1 MSQMQNDLGKDIQ
14 SPMSTFRSQYMI
26 SKKQINSLQG
36 DEDTHKDL
44 VLSSIDIGSNAYIEK
59 KQENNPQN
67 SSKSEQDQ
75 EQNNGQLN
83 EQLDDVQFEDQLDNQ
98 TKNVKQ
104 FGEKD
109 DLENQK
115 DRYELQRLSTT
126 AGLLED
132 EYFGEDSEKKQN
144 KRSKFIN
151 PDLFNKLRDHHVDW
165 DFNVFFEIF
174 WYHIL
179 NYMIIGPFITLV
191 YYKKRVLMRNLQFWG
206 NTQAFYVQTTFYIFN
221 VFIITLYFASSSQ
234 NIYLV
239 EIIFTFI
246 IMILR
251 CYIIACKY
259 ATLHPDKIKLYRD
272 YVLDVKLTVTD
283 YYLTNWKDQD
293 DKTLYRETYNALQR
307 GEFDS
312 SMFYISQIVC
322 QYLFKTLNSFK
333 FIRIRFFVEPSK
345 QAADEMKELN
355 QNISKHH
362 SYTTVKYQPKC
373 IFPTYQTQYFYGY
386 SVLGYL
392 IRSFSKQN
400 RGSSQVLQSLLLAA
414 IRTAIPIIY
423 RYIYREN
430 FEFRGIEIA
439 QLVALSINTFFGYFF
454 SFVFLFFYIRDMK
467 LKDFMLNQCKLML
480 QVKKIHLSEKKVLPT
495 VDITNPYTLK
505 GWSILRRISLDY
517 GKQYILR
524 MQAYL
529 TIYFFSIFITTL
541 ILILWILKIYKL
553 DNIYPIMCLFELLVT
568 FSILLIILYQGCL
581 FNECFEYYKN
591 TLGDHRVLFLDIM
604 RMKNVYFKD
613 QSFVASNFVL
623 KKSLTKIKEILKIQD
638 QTKNDDE
645 NINEYLEQLMNSISD
660 CENEVDQDFRNQPF
674 TLYGIT
680 ITLTL
685 FQQLV
690 IALLTV
696 VAGFVQ
702 IYLFMNNKISTQSL

>member
-1 MSQMQNDLGKDIQ
+1 
-14 SPMSTFRSQYMI
+14 MI
-26 SKKQINSLQG
+26 SKKQINYLQG

-44 VLSSIDIGSNAYIEK
+44 VLSSLYIGSNSNIER
-59 KQENNPQN
+59 KQENTPSNN
-67 SSKSEQDQ
+67 SKNDQ
-75 EQNNGQLN
+75 VQAQNNGQLN
-83 EQLDDVQFEDQLDNQ
+83 EFLDDIQFEDQLDQ
-98 TKNVKQ
+98 VKGMKQ
-104 FGEKD
+104 LGEKD
-109 DLENQK
+109 DIENQK
-115 DRYELQRLSTT
+115 DKYELQRLSTT
-126 AGLLED
+126 SGLLED

-144 KRSKFIN
+144 KRNKFIN

-179 NYMIIGPFITLV
+179 NYMIIGPFINLV

-206 NTQAFYVQTTFYIFN
+206 NTQAFYMQTTFFFFN

-251 CYIIACKY
+251 CYVIACKY

-293 DKTLYRETYNALQR
+293 DKTLQRETYNALQR

-312 SMFYISQIVC
+312 SMFYIS
-322 QYLFKTLNSFK
+322 
-333 FIRIRFFVEPSK
+333 FFVEPSK
-345 QAADEMKELN
+345 QAADEMNEIN

-362 SYTTVKYQPKC
+362 SYTTVKYQPSC
-373 IFPTYQTQYFYGY
+373 IFPVHQTQYFYGY

-392 IRSFSKQN
+392 IRSYSKQN
-400 RGSSQVLQSLLLAA
+400 SGKSQLLQAFILAG

-430 FEFRGIEIA
+430 FEFKGIEIA

-454 SFVFLFFYIRDMK
+454 SFIFLFFYIRDMK
-467 LKDFMLNQCKLML
+467 MKDFMLNQCKLML

-495 VDITNPYTLK
+495 VDIINPYSLK
-505 GWSILRRISLDY
+505 GWSILRRVSLDY

-529 TIYFFSIFITTL
+529 TVYFFSIFITTL

-553 DNIYPIMCLFELLVT
+553 DNIYPVMCLFELVVT
-568 FSILLIILYQGCL
+568 LSILLIILYQGCL

-591 TLGDHRVLFLDIM
+591 TLGDHRVLFLDIL

-613 QSFVASNFVL
+613 QNFVASNFVL
-623 KKSLTKIKEILKIQD
+623 KKSLTKIQEILKISD
-638 QTKNDDE
+638 QTKNQDE
-645 NINEYLEQLMNSISD
+645 IINDYLNQLMNSISD
-660 CENEVDQDFRNQPF
+660 CENEVDQDQRNQPF

-685 FQQLV
+685 FQQLI

-702 IYLFMNNKISTQSL
+702 VYLFMNNKIQTSSL

>member
-1 MSQMQNDLGKDIQ
+1 MSQLQHDKVIEIQ
-14 SPMSTFRSQYMI
+14 SPISTFRSQYMI
-26 SKKQINSLQG
+26 SRKQINYLQG

-44 VLSSIDIGSNAYIEK
+44 ALSSIVIGSNINIERN
-59 KQENNPQN
+59 QEQTPSNN
-67 SSKSEQDQ
+67 SKI
-75 EQNNGQLN
+75 EQNNAQNNEQLN
-83 EQLDDVQFEDQLDNQ
+83 EFLEDVQYDDQKGYQVKSLNKFE
-98 TKNVKQ
+98 
-104 FGEKD
+104 EKED
-109 DLENQK
+109 IENQK

-144 KRSKFIN
+144 KRSKYIN
-151 PDLFNKLRDHHVDW
+151 PDMFNKLRDHHVDW
-165 DFNVFFEIF
+165 DYNVFFEIF

-179 NYMIIGPFITLV
+179 NYMLIGPFVTLV

-206 NTQAFYVQTTFYIFN
+206 NTQAFYIQTTFFIFN
-221 VFIITLYFASSSQ
+221 VFIITLYFTSSSQ

-239 EIIFTFI
+239 EIIFTFF

-272 YVLDVKLTVTD
+272 YVLDVKLTITD

-307 GEFDS
+307 GEFDP
-312 SMFYISQIVC
+312 SMFYIS
-322 QYLFKTLNSFK
+322 
-333 FIRIRFFVEPSK
+333 FFVEPSK
-345 QAADEMKELN
+345 QAADEMNELN

-373 IFPTYQTQYFYGY
+373 IFPVQQTQYFYGY

-392 IRSFSKQN
+392 IRQYSKQN
-400 RGSSQVLQSLLLAA
+400 RGSSQILQALILAG
-414 IRTAIPIIY
+414 IRTAGPIIY

-439 QLVALSINTFFGYFF
+439 QLVALSINTFFGYLF

-495 VDITNPYTLK
+495 VDIINPYSLK
-505 GWSILRRISLDY
+505 GWSILRRICLDY
-517 GKQYILR
+517 GKQYVLR

-529 TIYFFSIFITTL
+529 TIYFFSIFITTI
-541 ILILWILKIYKL
+541 ILILWVLKIYKL
-553 DNIYPIMCLFELLVT
+553 DNIYPIMCLYELIVT
-568 FSILLIILYQGCL
+568 FSILLAILYQGCL
-581 FNECFEYYKN
+581 LNECFEYYKN
-591 TLGDHRVLFLDIM
+591 TLGDHKVLFLDIM

-613 QSFVASNFVL
+613 QNFVASNFVL
-623 KKSLTKIKEILKIQD
+623 KKSLTKIKQILKISD
-638 QTKNDDE
+638 QTKTHDE
-645 NINEYLEQLMNSISD
+645 NINDYLNQLMNSISD

-702 IYLFMNNKISTQSL
+702 IYLFINNKISTSSL